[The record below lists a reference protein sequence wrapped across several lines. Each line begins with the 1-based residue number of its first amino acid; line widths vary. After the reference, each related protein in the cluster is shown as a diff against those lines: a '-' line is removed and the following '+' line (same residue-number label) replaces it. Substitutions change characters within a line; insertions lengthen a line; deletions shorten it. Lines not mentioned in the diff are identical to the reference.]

1 MNDEKQ
7 VGNFWW
13 LYLDES
19 GDLGFDF
26 VNSKPSRYFTLCILA
41 TSHPET
47 NRRFGYAVKKTLK
60 RKMPGKNE
68 LKATNTN
75 LTVKKYV
82 WAMIASDKFGVYTLT
97 LNKLRVY
104 DRLAENRERVYNF
117 ISRLVIDKIPFEK
130 ARGRIQL
137 IIDRSKG
144 RRQIAEFN
152 TYLARQLSARISP
165 DIPIDFVHA
174 DSCQYAGIQLADLF
188 AWGIFRKY
196 ERDDTQWY
204 DVYKEKVLLDKQYL

>member
-1 MNDEKQ
+1 MNGEKQ
-7 VGNFWW
+7 SGNFWW

-26 VNSKPSRYFTLCILA
+26 VNSKPSRFFTLCILA
-41 TSHPET
+41 TSHSET

-60 RKMPGKNE
+60 RKMRGKNE
-68 LKATNTN
+68 LKAANTT
-75 LTVKKYV
+75 LAIKKYA
-82 WAMIASDKFGVYTLT
+82 WAMISSDAFGIYALT

-104 DRLAENRERVYNF
+104 DRLTENRERVYNF
-117 ISRLVIDKIPFEK
+117 ITRLVIDKIPFEK

-137 IIDRSKG
+137 VIDRSKG

-152 TYLARQLSARISP
+152 TYLSRQLASRISP
-165 DIPIDFVHA
+165 DIPIDFLHA

-196 ERDDTQWY
+196 ERNDTEWY
-204 DVYKEKVLLDKQYL
+204 AVYKEKVLLEEQYL